1 MLHRGLSAFMSFLLI
16 TPFTSLLNS
25 STSAY
30 FLYLPS
36 LTTLLNSC
44 MNSFIVLVSCFTFLS
59 LATLA
64 NLSLSFPN
72 SLFSFAK
79 KSPANS
85 NYTSSTSIFS
95 NKFSFQIFT
104 NLLYIYVIIH
114 CICSSIFL
122 SLILILIYNLHT
134 ITKPTTFSSPLNKGS
149 CATYAYCLV
158 LGLRTISSPSLAL
171 SANTAIC
178 ACITAICSAYY
189 YIKSYNFSI

>member
-1 MLHRGLSAFMSFLLI
+1 MSFLLI
-16 TPFTSLLNS
+16 TLFTSLLSS
-25 STSAY
+25 STSANSS
-30 FLYLPS
+30 YLPS

-44 MNSFIVLVSCFTFLS
+44 INYFIVLVSCFTFLS
-59 LATLA
+59 LATLV

-72 SLFSFAK
+72 SLFSSAK

-85 NYTSSTSIFS
+85 NYTSFTSIFS

-104 NLLYIYVIIH
+104 NLLCIYVVIH

-149 CATYAYCLV
+149 CATYAYYLV
-158 LGLRTISSPSLAL
+158 LGLRTISSSSLTL
-171 SANTAIC
+171 LANTAIC
-178 ACITAICSAYY
+178 ACITAICSACYH
-189 YIKSYNFSI
+189 IKSYNFSI